1 MLLKVVSMTPGPSL
15 SNDASMAKTQDLQIV
30 TIEQLRE
37 VIEQINQGQEAFNN
51 KLKSIE
57 INMVKLPAVKQFNGT
72 RVKLKGYLTQIS
84 LKLRYKG
91 PKIATPVNTVTYTGI
106 FLTGKALKWFKPYL
120 TEYQIN
126 KATTTNLKTKYIF
139 LSWDNFKN
147 QITQMFGD
155 SEEEATAEQ
164 KLY

>member
-1 MLLKVVSMTPGPSL
+1 M
-15 SNDASMAKTQDLQIV
+15 
-30 TIEQLRE
+30 
-37 VIEQINQGQEAFNN
+37 NQGQEAFNN
-51 KLKSIE
+51 KLKSIGT
-57 INMVKLPAVKQFNGT
+57 NMVKLPAVKRFNRT

-91 PKIATPVNTVTYTGI
+91 PKIVTLADVVVYAGI

-126 KATTTNLKTKYIF
+126 RATTTNLEIKYIF

-147 QITQMFGD
+147 QMTQIFRD
-155 SEEEATAEQ
+155 LEEEATVER
-164 KLY
+164 KLYLLI